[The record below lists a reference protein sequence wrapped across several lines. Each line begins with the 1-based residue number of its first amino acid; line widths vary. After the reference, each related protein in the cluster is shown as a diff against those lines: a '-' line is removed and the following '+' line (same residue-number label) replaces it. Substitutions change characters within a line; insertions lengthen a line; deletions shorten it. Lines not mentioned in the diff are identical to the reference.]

1 MAQQMPVRNYRISKD
16 LFDAIENEFKTET
29 IAKKYLE
36 SKDPN
41 LFKEHGKKLMEKTY
55 ELGSK
60 PEYSDRIYELIQMAG
75 KDTGGEVIFPHVPQ
89 RFIEIAY
96 LSVHFMGILRVRVN
110 NMKELTFTVDEKH
123 CGIYGH
129 LKEGL
134 SEDELKA
141 LPCKDSCLTAVNRIF
156 ELLKMDDVSVS
167 QTEKMPE
174 KGVCTFC
181 AQNQ

>member
-1 MAQQMPVRNYRISKD
+1 MPIRNYRISKD
-16 LFDAIENEFKTET
+16 LFETIENEFKTET

-36 SKDPN
+36 SKNPN
-41 LFKEHGKKLMEKTY
+41 LFKEYGKSLMERTY

-60 PEYSDRIYELIQMAG
+60 PEYSDRIYELMQIAA
-75 KDTGGEVIFPHVPQ
+75 KDTGGEVRFPHVPQ

-96 LSVHFMGILRVRVN
+96 LSVHFMGILRIRVN
-110 NMKELTFTVDEKH
+110 NMKELTFTVNEKH

-134 SEDELKA
+134 SEDELKT
-141 LPCKDSCLTAVNRIF
+141 LPCQEACMTSVTRIF
-156 ELLKMDDVSVS
+156 ELLKMDGVTVS

-174 KGVCTFC
+174 VGVCTFC
-181 AQNQ
+181 ALNK